1 MNTTRVTELV
11 SARFHKL
18 VRSDNKIH
26 NAHLLVHSDTHGLH
40 LNLAGG
46 EERGSDEPRSSEPR
60 PYEPGGEGRLVHP
73 EQPVFMASVG
83 KLFTAI
89 LVALL
94 HEQGALS
101 FEDPISHYLEPDVL
115 KDLHLF
121 RGRDFSRG
129 IQIKHLLNHTSG
141 LPDYFEDKPARGK
154 GMIQCLLE
162 EPERRFQPREVLNW
176 AKANLQP
183 RFPPGRGFHYSDTGY
198 NLLGQIIEAVTGA
211 PYHLALS
218 RTLFEPLG
226 MDGAFVL
233 QHSQPRAASPYPV
246 AGVYVGDTNIVN
258 YCSMSMAYADGA
270 IAAPLEDLLKFMR
283 ALAQGQLL
291 RPDTFE
297 QMNDRARFMPGIDYG
312 YGMMIIRPVPLLMP
326 GRYACWGNAGSTGAF
341 MFYHPGLDAHL
352 IGSLNQFRYHAKGI
366 RFMLGVID
374 ILLKNR

>member
-1 MNTTRVTELV
+1 MDTTRVAELV
-11 SARFHKL
+11 SAKFHKL
-18 VRSDNKIH
+18 VRSDRNIH
-26 NAHLLVHSDTHGLH
+26 NAHLLVHSDAHSLH
-40 LNLAGG
+40 LNLAAG
-46 EERGSDEPRSSEPR
+46 EERVS
-60 PYEPGGEGRLVHP
+60 YEPSSFKPGEQGRIVHP

-83 KLFTAI
+83 KLFTAV
-89 LVALL
+89 LVARL

-129 IQIKHLLNHTSG
+129 IRIKQLLNHTSG
-141 LPDYFEDKPARGK
+141 LPDYFEDKPTRGK
-154 GMIQCLLE
+154 GMIQQLLE
-162 EPERRFQPREVLNW
+162 EPDRRFQPREILDW
-176 AKANLQP
+176 SKENLQA
-183 RFPPGRGFHYSDTGY
+183 RFPPGRSFHYSDTGY
-198 NLLGQIIEAVTGA
+198 NLLGQIIEAVTGI
-211 PYHLALS
+211 PYPIALS
-218 RTLFEPLG
+218 RTLFKPLE

-246 AGVYVGDTNIVN
+246 AGVYVGDTNIVD

-291 RPDTFE
+291 RPDTFAR
-297 QMNDRARFMPGIDYG
+297 MNDDRARFVPGIDYG

-326 GRYACWGNAGSTGAF
+326 ARYACWGNAGSTGAF
-341 MFYHPGLDAHL
+341 MFYHPGLDAYL